1 MLTTP
6 CSEYY
11 SVHGFN
17 KLLRNSDS
25 KTFTILY
32 CNIRSL
38 SKNLNLLEELLC
50 SLDFK
55 LDILG
60 ITETKLSEKS
70 LSNVNIEGYNFFHT
84 DSLTNAGGAALYI
97 ANNLKVIPRPDIKF
111 DLELVESCWVQI
123 DAGKNNKT
131 LIIGCIYKHPTCNLE
146 QFRNQLSNII
156 KILNPNSHEIYIFGD
171 INIDFLK
178 YSEHSQTEEF
188 LDMLFANN
196 LLPIITKPTRLAD
209 HTATLIDHIYTN
221 SLQNFTS
228 GILTVDITDH
238 LPIFCVI
245 ETQPPR
251 NNNKRYF
258 RDYSKF
264 KNELVLDD
272 INLIDWREILKP
284 DKDLDEKVHDVISV
298 LNQLVEKHAPLK
310 KASQTKQK
318 QLNKPWLT
326 KGILKS
332 IKGKQ
337 KMYRTHFLSKD
348 M

>member
-1 MLTTP
+1 MQVNMAGYQGSVSSELPFFSISDKEFNALFGRWSDRRDNLDLYDLFSNPDKFDECDPDLMLTTP
-6 CSEYY
+6 CSEY
-11 SVHGFN
+11 SVHSFN
-17 KLLRNSDS
+17 KLLLNSDS
-25 KTFTILY
+25 KTLTILH

-38 SKNLNLLEELLC
+38 SKNLNLFEELLC
-50 SLDFK
+50 SLDSK

-70 LSNVNIEGYNFFHT
+70 LSNVNIKGYNFFHT

-97 ANNLKVIPRPDIKF
+97 ANNLKAIPIPDIKF
-111 DLELVESCWVQI
+111 DLELVESCWVHI

-131 LIIGCIYKHPTCNLE
+131 LIIGCINKHPTCNLE

-178 YSEHSQTEEF
+178 YNEHSQTEEF

-196 LLPIITKPTRLAD
+196 VLPIITKPTRLTD

-221 SLQNFTS
+221 SLQKFTA
-228 GILTVDITDH
+228 GIVTVDITDH
-238 LPIFCVI
+238 LPIFGVI

-251 NNNKRYF
+251 NKNKRYF

-264 KNELVLDD
+264 KNEL
-272 INLIDWREILKP
+272 
-284 DKDLDEKVHDVISV
+284 
-298 LNQLVEKHAPLK
+298 
-310 KASQTKQK
+310 
-318 QLNKPWLT
+318 
-326 KGILKS
+326 
-332 IKGKQ
+332 
-337 KMYRTHFLSKD
+337 F
-348 M
+348 